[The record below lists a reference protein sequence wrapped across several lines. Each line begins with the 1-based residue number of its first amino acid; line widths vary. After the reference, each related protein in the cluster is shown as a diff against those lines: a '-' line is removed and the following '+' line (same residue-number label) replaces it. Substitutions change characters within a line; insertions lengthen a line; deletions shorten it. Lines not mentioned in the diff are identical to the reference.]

1 MNIEY
6 IKEARAELAGLLDCF
21 DKIISYYEG
30 AQAAVIASFG
40 PVVTKAEPVEQR
52 PEKPRATRQKKSEP
66 APGVRSE
73 LRARLLEWIGTRNEP
88 FKLADLPEGL
98 SGDPKAGKAL
108 SNMADNG
115 HIQRVGHGRYKRN
128 GEDMEATKP
137 EPAPAAEPARG
148 GVPVAIVNSKK
159 PVERVAEA
167 ARHIIGLHGGKSCS
181 AATLVQEARGVF
193 PDLLEGSNGETNFR
207 VRLIDAASAGL
218 LVRLGKGPDAVYTTP
233 PRQAWK
239 GIEA

>member
-52 PEKPRATRQKKSEP
+52 PEKPGPKREVVQAARGGQ
-66 APGVRSE
+66 SE
-73 LRARLLEWIGTRNEP
+73 LRARLMEWIGTREGS
-88 FKLADLPEGL
+88 FTSADLPESL
-98 SGDPKAGKAL
+98 RSDPKAAKAL
-108 SNMADNG
+108 SNMANSG
-115 HIQRVGHGRYKRN
+115 QIQRVGFGRYQRK
-128 GEDMEATKP
+128 GEEREEKTPM
-137 EPAPAAEPARG
+137 PAPAAEPARV
-148 GVPVAIVNSKK
+148 GVPVAIANSKK

-233 PRQAWK
+233 PKQA
-239 GIEA
+239 